1 MPVAFAQPASVA
13 CHEPSACS
21 TNFQSDVVHAPGD
34 VCRNMRLARS
44 QPRVVGGSTTPGA
57 AGVVAHPHSDDT
69 TIAPNNAADVR
80 GLIKE
85 TSRPV
90 ARHRAG
96 SVAHVSADL
105 GGAGDLS
112 HAAAAKILESR
123 SQLGVVV
130 HDERPVA
137 GDR

>member
-1 MPVAFAQPASVA
+1 
-13 CHEPSACS
+13 
-21 TNFQSDVVHAPGD
+21 
-34 VCRNMRLARS
+34 
-44 QPRVVGGSTTPGA
+44 
-57 AGVVAHPHSDDT
+57 PHSDDT

-80 GLIKE
+80 GLIEE

-112 HAAAAKILESR
+112 PAAAAKILESR

-137 GDR
+137 GDRFVEGHAGEQQQTAAAGRAAPAVSLTRTHAPRL